1 MADWMQKI
9 SKNVGTDLAADEKL
23 EGGMLVNPAGMLGAM
38 MGKELGGLAGAAIA
52 AKLKSDEG
60 VATAAAGLASTLPK
74 EPLVLGLSHRR
85 MFVWGH
91 SKLTGKPKGLIRT
104 FDLDEVAGIAL
115 TPQKA
120 TVGVAVDFAD
130 GSAITFEAPKL
141 MNDPDR
147 FAGTFGRLK
156 G

>member
-9 SKNVGTDLAADEKL
+9 VKNVGTDLAADEQL
-23 EGGMLVNPAGMLGAM
+23 EDGMLVNPAGMLGAM

-52 AKLKSDEG
+52 AKLKDG
-60 VATAAAGLASTLPK
+60 AVGTVDRAGMAATLPK

-85 MFVWGH
+85 LLVWGH
-91 SKLTGKPKGLIRT
+91 SKLTGKPKGLVRT
-104 FDLDEVAGIAL
+104 FDLDEVDNLSL

-120 TVGVAVDFAD
+120 TVGVTIGFSD
-130 GSAITFEAPKL
+130 GSTATFEAPKL

-147 FAGTFGRLK
+147 FATTFGRLK